1 MNKDWKNHLKKIGS
15 LGGKATLKKHGKKH
29 YQKMVQ
35 IREKNKTQKLSTFK
49 SLDAWHIYHAR
60 YRIDVREA
68 TDREV
73 VLYLLTITTATH
85 GRLQGLTFASP
96 F

>member
-49 SLDAWHIYHAR
+49 SLDA
-60 YRIDVREA
+60 
-68 TDREV
+68 
-73 VLYLLTITTATH
+73 
-85 GRLQGLTFASP
+85 
-96 F
+96 